1 MNSQISNY
9 VGKRKLQQL
18 LKSKRSSGILLHIT
32 SLPGPYGIGE
42 IGKEAKLFIDNLADM
57 GQQYWQILPTNNPET
72 CNSPYDTNSAFAQ
85 NPFLISLDGLIKN
98 GLLKKEDLDPIPNFK
113 TKMIEFKKS

>member
-42 IGKEAKLFIDNLADM
+42 IGKEARLFIDNLAEM

-72 CNSPYDTNSAFAQ
+72 FR
-85 NPFLISLDGLIKN
+85 
-98 GLLKKEDLDPIPNFK
+98 
-113 TKMIEFKKS
+113 

>member
-42 IGKEAKLFIDNLADM
+42 IGKRGKDYL
-57 GQQYWQILPTNNPET
+57 
-72 CNSPYDTNSAFAQ
+72 
-85 NPFLISLDGLIKN
+85 
-98 GLLKKEDLDPIPNFK
+98 
-113 TKMIEFKKS
+113 